1 MSEREI
7 DPNDRPFVEDDG
19 LTSTESQDTFV
30 EDTSALT
37 HEVEMAADGSGRV
50 VTAADR
56 GEDAPFDPTPH
67 EDPADG
73 VFEDSADA
81 GRAE

>member
-1 MSEREI
+1 
-7 DPNDRPFVEDDG
+7 
-19 LTSTESQDTFV
+19 
-30 EDTSALT
+30 
-37 HEVEMAADGSGRV
+37 MAADGSGRV

>member
-19 LTSTESQDTFV
+19 LTSPEGQDTFV

-37 HEVEMAADGSGRV
+37 H
-50 VTAADR
+50 
-56 GEDAPFDPTPH
+56 
-67 EDPADG
+67 
-73 VFEDSADA
+73 
-81 GRAE
+81 